1 MQKLGAMLLLGGVLS
16 GCGEDGQGI
25 READLCPAQPLY
37 HYEFV
42 DGGGKWVPRHA
53 DHSDFSNAERDALEK
68 AITAGTSVNSGGP
81 RCLTPAGN
89 AKTLD
94 AGN

>member
-1 MQKLGAMLLLGGVLS
+1 MQKLGAILLLGGVLS

-25 READLCPAQPLY
+25 REAAACPAQPLY

-53 DHSDFSNAERDALEK
+53 DHSDLGEAEQRSLDE
-68 AITAGTSVNSGGP
+68 AIRAGTSTNVGGP